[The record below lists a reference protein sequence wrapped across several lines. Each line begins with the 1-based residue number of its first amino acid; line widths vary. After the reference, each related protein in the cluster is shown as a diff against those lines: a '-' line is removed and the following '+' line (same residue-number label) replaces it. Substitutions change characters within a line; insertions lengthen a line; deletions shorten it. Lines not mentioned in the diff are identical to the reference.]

1 MSLVDKFKDWFLVDK
16 NNQDTLEDEEED
28 FEDTESTSS
37 KSTSKAT
44 TNSTTN
50 DTSSANTSTTN
61 HSNDTYTSPS
71 PSSSASSNTS
81 YRRDYDRPSVSN
93 SSPNSTNATVTVSAK
108 LEVVLVRP
116 EVFTDAKQIADHL
129 IKKKTVVLNLE
140 NAKPENKRRI
150 IDFLAGVAYAN
161 GGSIKAVANRTYII
175 TPSGVGFVGDE
186 LVGELESSGV
196 LM

>member
-37 KSTSKAT
+37 RDTSKAT
-44 TNSTTN
+44 TNDTTK
-50 DTSSANTSTTN
+50 DTSSTSTSY
-61 HSNDTYTSPS
+61 SNDY
-71 PSSSASSNTS
+71 SSSSSSSSSGSTS
-81 YRRDYDRPSVSN
+81 YRREYERPSVN
-93 SSPNSTNATVTVSAK
+93 NTTNSTNATVTVSAK